1 MGLYRTKALVLRVRA
16 PPPQC
21 HTGLQDTAVQGKQQ
35 VSCTSD
41 PVLEEG
47 HAADVLCGLKG
58 CCGCQVNVAGKGGL
72 WLCTAL
78 ASNFLP
84 AVVLQPIVC
93 LRRIHAAGPFLGWP
107 PQEATPSHPQV
118 IVFRPT

>member
-1 MGLYRTKALVLRVRA
+1 MGLYRTKALVLRVQA

-21 HTGLQDTAVQGKQQ
+21 HTGLQDTVVQGKQQ
-35 VSCTSD
+35 VLCTSD

-47 HAADVLCGLKG
+47 RAADVLCRLKG
-58 CCGCQVNVAGKGGL
+58 CCGCQVSVAGKGGL

-93 LRRIHAAGPFLGWP
+93 LRLKGYMLQAL
-107 PQEATPSHPQV
+107 S
-118 IVFRPT
+118 